1 MNVLRLV
8 SSSSELKSYACQR
21 AWQYWSIC
29 CFYCI
34 SSLDKC
40 DPPPPSQLSG
50 LSTENTNNQ
59 QSGLKHLSNKFEAT
73 LSFFKV
79 CLTFY
84 FMNIAKT
91 SFENFKYIL
100 IFRRI
105 ARTSLN
111 DDNGH
116 NSCLYWEKKTMSQY
130 WEFQCSPNVTL
141 LIHCPLF
148 ESGQWPSLYLYSASK
163 CCCSASFPFSPLSQM
178 ASSGWQ
184 RGN

>member
-1 MNVLRLV
+1 MNGFQLTVRSPELTVMPVKELGSIGVFAVFIASQAWTNVTLLLLRL
-8 SSSSELKSYACQR
+8 R
-21 AWQYWSIC
+21 
-29 CFYCI
+29 
-34 SSLDKC
+34 
-40 DPPPPSQLSG
+40 PG

-116 NSCLYWEKKTMSQY
+116 NSCLYWEKKTMVPVLGISM
-130 WEFQCSPNVTL
+130 
-141 LIHCPLF
+141 
-148 ESGQWPSLYLYSASK
+148 
-163 CCCSASFPFSPLSQM
+163 LS
-178 ASSGWQ
+178 
-184 RGN
+184 